1 MKTLT
6 LQKSRKTSARP
17 RVRKPK
23 TLEAF
28 LRWEQPEGYYKYEWV
43 DGALEKTAYMMKTN
57 ELAIVRN
64 IKKAFYQ
71 TDFFRQDGELFAEV
85 AVKLS
90 EERVRIP
97 DISAFTDQQIKAA
110 QGEDYPV
117 PTFAI
122 EIISP
127 TESGFKIEQKA
138 FDYFSAGVQVLWQV
152 YPNLRMVK
160 VLTSPQAVQVCL
172 KQDVC
177 SAAPAIPDLQ
187 LAADQVFGED
197 APVSKDTE

>member
-1 MKTLT
+1 M
-6 LQKSRKTSARP
+6 
-17 RVRKPK
+17 RKPK

-43 DGALEKTAYMMKTN
+43 DGALEKTEYMMKTN

-71 TDFFRQDGELFAEV
+71 TDFFRQQGELFAEV

-97 DISAFTDQQIKAA
+97 DISAFTDKQINAA
-110 QGEDYPV
+110 QGEEYPV
-117 PTFAI
+117 PAFAI

-127 TESGFKIEQKA
+127 NESGFKIEQKA
-138 FDYFSAGVQVLWQV
+138 FDYFAAGVQVLWQI

-172 KQDVC
+172 TQDVC
-177 SAAPAIPDLQ
+177 SAAPAVPDLTI
-187 LAADQVFGED
+187 AADQVFGENVEVGKD
-197 APVSKDTE
+197 AG